1 MGKNKV
7 VKEELFLFIFQNID
21 DYPKQIIRIT
31 SDKFKVSRQ
40 TVRRYMQEL
49 ISDGEIRTSGE
60 GRNTTYFRNPKTYDT
75 VFDKDGLDE
84 ELVWRNHVKPVLPD
98 LSQNVMDICHYG
110 VTEIVN
116 NAIEHSGANKVWVEV
131 SYDWLEVK
139 FTIKDDGIGI
149 FTKIQQDFNLSD
161 KRHSILE
168 LAKGKLTSDPLRHSG
183 EGIFF
188 TSRMFDR
195 FVILSEDLTFFGHD
209 NDDWLFS
216 DLERSFPGTLVM
228 MTIERR
234 ATRSVKEVFDRFAP
248 ESGEFGFQKTIVPV
262 KLMQYEGDNL
272 VSRSQAKRLIHRFE
286 QFREVILDFDG
297 VKFIGQ
303 PFADELFR
311 VFKNSHPEVHLYVVN
326 TNEDVDKMIKH
337 GTSAAKP

>member
-116 NAIEHSGANKVWVEV
+116 NAIEHSE
-131 SYDWLEVK
+131 L
-139 FTIKDDGIGI
+139 IKCGSRFLMTGLRLSLPLKMMGLV
-149 FTKIQQDFNLSD
+149 FYQDS
-161 KRHSILE
+161 
-168 LAKGKLTSDPLRHSG
+168 A
-183 EGIFF
+183 
-188 TSRMFDR
+188 
-195 FVILSEDLTFFGHD
+195 
-209 NDDWLFS
+209 
-216 DLERSFPGTLVM
+216 
-228 MTIERR
+228 
-234 ATRSVKEVFDRFAP
+234 
-248 ESGEFGFQKTIVPV
+248 GF
-262 KLMQYEGDNL
+262 
-272 VSRSQAKRLIHRFE
+272 
-286 QFREVILDFDG
+286 
-297 VKFIGQ
+297 
-303 PFADELFR
+303 
-311 VFKNSHPEVHLYVVN
+311 
-326 TNEDVDKMIKH
+326 
-337 GTSAAKP
+337 

>member
-1 MGKNKV
+1 
-7 VKEELFLFIFQNID
+7 
-21 DYPKQIIRIT
+21 
-31 SDKFKVSRQ
+31 
-40 TVRRYMQEL
+40 
-49 ISDGEIRTSGE
+49 
-60 GRNTTYFRNPKTYDT
+60 
-75 VFDKDGLDE
+75 
-84 ELVWRNHVKPVLPD
+84 
-98 LSQNVMDICHYG
+98 
-110 VTEIVN
+110 
-116 NAIEHSGANKVWVEV
+116 
-131 SYDWLEVK
+131 
-139 FTIKDDGIGI
+139 
-149 FTKIQQDFNLSD
+149 
-161 KRHSILE
+161 
-168 LAKGKLTSDPLRHSG
+168 
-183 EGIFF
+183 
-188 TSRMFDR
+188 MFDR

-337 GTSAAKP
+337 VTSAAKP